1 MSTLKSGLDGPDWV
15 STEVDELFAS
25 REAKVRNILALF

>member
-15 STEVDELFAS
+15 STEADEFFAS
-25 REAKVRNILALF
+25 REAKVRNISACF